1 LPFHGKGPFNFAR
14 TEAYLMRR
22 HSLLAAAALLATPFV
37 GSPASAAPCVEASV
51 AVYEAAGFSCNVGPV
66 TFSDFNVSTLAT
78 GSGFVQLGNFF
89 PFISGNEFG
98 LALHYISTTGLTP
111 NSSSD
116 VFWGYNVSGA
126 FLSDAFLM
134 FAGNTTG
141 TGQAQVSEVLSNGVT
156 LSLNQPGAVL
166 ETFAPIAALS
176 VIKNQFNFAGPNGS
190 ASTPALVKAF
200 SVSPVPLPGG
210 AVLMG
215 TALAGSLGGADF
227 VVNLPCS
234 PLRRTLR
241 PIARK
246 N

>member
-1 LPFHGKGPFNFAR
+1 
-14 TEAYLMRR
+14 MRR
-22 HSLLAAAALLATPFV
+22 HSLLAAAALLATPFA

-156 LSLNQPGAVL
+156 LGLNQPGADFR
-166 ETFAPIAALS
+166 TFAPIAALS

-190 ASTPALVKAF
+190 ASTSALVNAF
-200 SVSPVPLPGG
+200 SVSPVPLPGA

-215 TALAGSLGGADF
+215 TALAGFAGFSGW
-227 VVNLPCS
+227 
-234 PLRRTLR
+234 RRRRRNSAALSMVS
-241 PIARK
+241 
-246 N
+246 